1 MLDCSTSAKLFGV
14 QIIMEDDKKTKKQL
28 IEELND
34 LRQCVT
40 ELKSCKEE
48 INKTKKDQEKFRLI
62 TENMMDCIALLDIN
76 GTYQYVTPSHRNT
89 LGYDPEEMIGV
100 SGFNLTHPD
109 DLERITKLYMD
120 VIEHGW
126 NETIFEARLLHKDGH
141 YLPME
146 IRARTVIDSRGEIV
160 GGIFAGRDITQ
171 RQQMDAELL
180 RTQKL
185 ESLGVLAG
193 GIAHDFNNL
202 MMVVQGN
209 IELALIDLPLNH
221 ISRERLQEARRG
233 VEQTTDL
240 TNKLITFSRGGDPHR
255 ELSDI
260 TKIIRDAVQRIV
272 KENKVSVTFDFME
285 NLYPVEVDVLQIKQ
299 CFYNL
304 LRNALEAMPD
314 GGHLAICAE
323 NVQMPAQEAFGMKE
337 GCYLK
342 ITFTDYGSG
351 IHEKH
356 ISKVF
361 DPYFTTKKLAP
372 QNGLGL
378 GLAVCYS
385 VLKKHCGKIE
395 VKSQPGKSTSFFL
408 YLPAKVVQPKEN
420 AIKKN
425 TEVNKARVLIMD
437 DNPHIRAIERA
448 NLEMMGHE
456 VTDVKDGQEA
466 VDAYKKALKSG
477 ALFDLVILDLT
488 VQQGLGGQL
497 TMEHLLKID
506 PGVKAIIASG
516 YVDDPVIGNY
526 TNYGF
531 QGALQK
537 PFKAEEMTELVKKV
551 LEG

>member
-1 MLDCSTSAKLFGV
+1 
-14 QIIMEDDKKTKKQL
+14 
-28 IEELND
+28 
-34 LRQCVT
+34 
-40 ELKSCKEE
+40 
-48 INKTKKDQEKFRLI
+48 
-62 TENMMDCIALLDIN
+62 
-76 GTYQYVTPSHRNT
+76 
-89 LGYDPEEMIGV
+89 
-100 SGFNLTHPD
+100 
-109 DLERITKLYMD
+109 
-120 VIEHGW
+120 
-126 NETIFEARLLHKDGH
+126 
-141 YLPME
+141 ME
-146 IRARTVIDSRGEIV
+146 IRARTVKDSKGEIV

-209 IELALIDLPLNH
+209 IELALLDLPLNH
-221 ISRERLQEARRG
+221 ISRERLQEARHG

-255 ELSDI
+255 EFSDI
-260 TKIIRDAVQRIV
+260 IKIIRDAVQKIV

-314 GGHLAICAE
+314 GGHLAIRAE

-351 IHEKH
+351 IPEKH

-372 QNGLGL
+372 QKGLGL

-395 VKSQPGKSTSFFL
+395 VESQPGKSTSFFL
-408 YLPAKVVQPKEN
+408 YLPAKVVQSKEN

-425 TEVNKARVLIMD
+425 TQVNKARVLIMD

-456 VTDVKDGQEA
+456 VTDAQDGQEA
-466 VDAYKKALKSG
+466 IDAYKKALQSG
-477 ALFDLVILDLT
+477 TLFDLVILDLT

-497 TMEHLLKID
+497 AMEHLLKID
-506 PGVKAIIASG
+506 PGVRAIIASG

-526 TNYGF
+526 ANYGF

-537 PFKAEEMTELVKKV
+537 PFKAEEMNELVKKV